1 MARRQYSSCRTV
13 RRMGTFAPAWS
24 QPSGQEFCAWT
35 GAWWSLGDWSWCLH
49 LNVRVGA
56 LRLWPAGQR
65 EGGDGAPPRGRRPTV
80 VEVRTWVRG
89 AEGCGNAENSS
100 TGPGALAPDVW
111 AASRAPDS
119 NGREYSCGAAARHP
133 TGPEVSRGPV
143 IVGFRERYP
152 MGDWEPPLR
161 PPYSSLM

>member
-1 MARRQYSSCRTV
+1 MARRQYVLLPDGQANGNLCAGV
-13 RRMGTFAPAWS
+13 EPALGAGVLAAEFG
-24 QPSGQEFCAWT
+24 SGGH
-35 GAWWSLGDWSWCLH
+35 GACTST
-49 LNVRVGA
+49 VRVGA

-80 VEVRTWVRG
+80 VGVRTWVRG

-152 MGDWEPPLR
+152 MGDWETPLR